1 MSENIRLTVL
11 VENSVNTR
19 GLKAEHGLAFLIE
32 IGGCRVLFDTGQTE
46 LLLDNART
54 LGCSLEGLDAI
65 VLSHGHYD
73 HTGGLAAVCRLSPE
87 AQIFLHPAAM
97 RPKFSGSHNGPARD
111 IGMSEAGKQTLAN
124 AEKKVVPTTA
134 CLEVVEGLFVTG
146 EIPRQTD
153 FEDVGGKF
161 CLDAGCQQPDS
172 LVDDQALFFE
182 TPDGVV
188 VLLGCAHAGVVNT
201 LRHIERLTNGK
212 RFHAV
217 IGGMHLLHAAPA
229 RLHATIEALR
239 RWNVSKLV
247 PMHCTGLAAM
257 MRLWAEFP
265 NRCGSGGVG
274 TQLVYSREPIRR
286 AK

>member
-11 VENSVNTR
+11 VENSVTTR

-32 IGGCRVLFDTGQTE
+32 IGGRRVLFDTGQSE

-54 LGCSLEGLDAI
+54 LGLPLEGLDAM

-73 HTGGLAAVCRLSPE
+73 HTGGLAAVCRLSPG
-87 AQIFLHPAAM
+87 ARIYLHPAAM
-97 RPKFSGSHNGPARD
+97 RPKYSGSNNGPGRD
-111 IGMSEAGKQTLAN
+111 IGMPAAGKHALAN
-124 AEKKVVPTTA
+124 AGTNVVPATT
-134 CLEVVEGLFVTG
+134 CQEVVENLFVTG

-161 CLDAGCQQPDS
+161 CLDARCQQPDP

-182 TPDGVV
+182 TSDGVV

-201 LRHIERLTNGK
+201 LRHIERFTQGK
-212 RFHAV
+212 RCHAV
-217 IGGMHLLHAAPA
+217 IGGMHLLNAAPA

-247 PMHCTGLAAM
+247 PMHCTGLAAT

-265 NRCGSGGVG
+265 NRCASGAVG
-274 TQLVYSREPIRR
+274 TQLVFPLKPARR